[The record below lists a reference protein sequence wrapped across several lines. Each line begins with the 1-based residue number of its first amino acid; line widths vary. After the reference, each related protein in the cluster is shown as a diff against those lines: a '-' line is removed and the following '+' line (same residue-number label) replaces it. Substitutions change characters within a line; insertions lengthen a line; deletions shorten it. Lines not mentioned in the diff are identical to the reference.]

1 MADAILLALRM
12 WLGIVM
18 VAHGY
23 HHARSLE
30 GTAKWFASK
39 GFRNASLFAGASA
52 AGEFAIGAGLI
63 VGFLTPFAAAGL
75 VTVAATAFWTIHRF
89 AGFYV
94 FKRPD
99 EGWEYVG
106 TLAVAAIVVAALG
119 PGSYSIDSA
128 LGWAGSLDG
137 WVGLAVIAGGLVVAA
152 GQLAVAWRRP
162 AG

>member
-1 MADAILLALRM
+1 MLRA

-52 AGEFAIGAGLI
+52 AGEFAIGTGLI
-63 VGFLTPFAAAGL
+63 LGFLTAFAAAGL
-75 VTVAATAFWTIHRF
+75 VAVAATAFWAIHRF
-89 AGFYV
+89 SGFYV

-106 TLAVAAIVVAALG
+106 TLAVAATVLAVLG
-119 PGSYSIDSA
+119 PGRYSIDSA

-137 WVGLAVIAGGLVVAA
+137 WVGLAVIAGGLALAA
-152 GQLAVAWRRP
+152 VQLAVGWRRP
-162 AG
+162 PD